1 MSKDQRFSAV
11 SNVSL
16 TSEEATEHII
26 AIYRLSFNAKNIQVE
41 NKIKYK

>member
-11 SNVSL
+11 SNGSL

-26 AIYRLSFNAKNIQVE
+26 AIIYTSTEV
-41 NKIKYK
+41 

>member
-1 MSKDQRFSAV
+1 MPMVSGATHFMSKDQRFSAV

-26 AIYRLSFNAKNIQVE
+26 AIYID
-41 NKIKYK
+41 